1 MSNRI
6 EIGRIAELFRYP
18 IKSMAGIAIESSFLG
33 WHGLGGDRRFAFR
46 RVDEQ
51 GGFPWL
57 TASRLSA
64 LLRYQ
69 PLGHDNN
76 IEEPLPTHVRT
87 PSGAEVPLYSEEL
100 RQEVA
105 QQFGSGVELMRLNHG
120 IFDEAAV
127 SVISTCT
134 LRGLARELGYELDQR
149 RFRPN
154 IVLETNQKETFCE
167 DEWVGG
173 TIIFGDEEYGAAV
186 SITLRDLRC
195 VMVNFDPDT
204 ANNDSLV
211 LKAVGRLNKGN
222 AGVYGTVVRT
232 GILNV
237 GQTVWLTR
245 N

>member
-18 IKSMAGIAIESSFLG
+18 VKSMAGVAIDSSYLG

-46 RVDEQ
+46 RVTEQ

-69 PLGHDNN
+69 PFGHDNN
-76 IEEPLPTHVRT
+76 VDEPLPTHVRT
-87 PSGAEVPLYSEEL
+87 PSGASFELRSEEL
-100 RQEVA
+100 RQELA
-105 QQFGSGVELMRLNHG
+105 QQFGSDLELMRLDKG

-127 SVISTCT
+127 SIISASTI
-134 LRGLARELGYELDQR
+134 GGIAHELGYEIDQR

-154 IVLETNQKETFCE
+154 IVLETNRQETFCE
-167 DEWVGG
+167 DDWVGG
-173 TIIFGDEEYGAAV
+173 TLLFGDEEYGAAV

-195 VMVNFDPDT
+195 VMINFDPDT
-204 ANNDSLV
+204 AQNDSLI
-211 LKAVGRLNKGN
+211 LKAVGRMNKGN

-237 GQTVWLTR
+237 GQTVWLAR

>member
-1 MSNRI
+1 MI

-18 IKSMAGIAIESSFLG
+18 IKSMAGIPIESAFLG

-57 TASRLSA
+57 TASRLSS

-69 PLGHDNN
+69 PFGHDNN
-76 IEEPLPTHVRT
+76 VEEPLPTHVRT
-87 PSGAEVPLYSEEL
+87 PTGAEFLLHSEEL
-100 RQEVA
+100 RQELA
-105 QQFGSGVELMRLNHG
+105 EQFGSELELMRLNHG
-120 IFDEAAV
+120 IFDEAAI
-127 SVISTCT
+127 SVISASTIQ
-134 LRGLARELGYELDQR
+134 GVARELGYELDRR

-154 IVLETNQKETFCE
+154 IILETNQKKIFCE
-167 DEWVGG
+167 DDWVGG
-173 TIIFGDEEYGAAV
+173 TLIFGDEEYGAAV
-186 SITLRDLRC
+186 NVTLRDLRC
-195 VMVNFDPDT
+195 VMINFDPDT
-204 ANNDSLV
+204 AKNDSSV

-237 GQTVWLTR
+237 GHTVCLKR